1 MTRTKLE
8 ALLYPLQGPQKD
20 EKVVEHLRY
29 QRGRGEGRGTQ
40 GPPSHKESRRSGLA
54 LTGGK
59 SSQEKGSLVP
69 AHLKPITP
77 R

>member
-20 EKVVEHLRY
+20 EKVVEHLRC
-29 QRGRGEGRGTQ
+29 QRGRGEGRAAQ
-40 GPPSHKESRRSGLA
+40 GPPSNKESGRSGLA

-59 SSQEKGSLVP
+59 SSHEKGSLVP
-69 AHLKPITP
+69 AHLNPTVS

>member
-1 MTRTKLE
+1 MKGLDDPE
-8 ALLYPLQGPQKD
+8 
-20 EKVVEHLRY
+20 VEPGECVH
-29 QRGRGEGRGTQ
+29 GSWRGEGRGTQ